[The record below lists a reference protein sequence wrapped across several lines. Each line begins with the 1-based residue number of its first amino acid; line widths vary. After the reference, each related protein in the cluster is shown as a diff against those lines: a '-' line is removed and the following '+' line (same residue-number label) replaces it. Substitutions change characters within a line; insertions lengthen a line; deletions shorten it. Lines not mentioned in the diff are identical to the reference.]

1 VTTGGRSGHRQTA
14 VPPTPSPAIPSSTT
28 ISESGFYFV
37 MGGTALA
44 SLAGGEWSVVAT
56 PTPAPVASQSGA
68 QATPAPASIACPT
81 PDDCWAVGEAASGHS
96 EEPLIEAYDG
106 TGWTVTSGPL
116 TPVPTIDPT
125 AQPSVQAMQA
135 QAELEGSY
143 LDGVTCVGADDCW
156 AVGSTASTDSGLIE
170 NFNGSAWT
178 VVVSPKAPKS
188 GLALAA
194 VTCVG
199 VGDCWAVGDDGVENY
214 DGTVWNLVAV
224 PSDDGAPGLESV
236 ACIASD
242 DCWAVGAIEGEA
254 PVGSTP
260 VSKTLIEH
268 WQGSQ
273 WVQVT
278 PLPPGIDLGGVACTG
293 AGSCWAVGAVI
304 DVVLVTPD
312 PEPLTKVPPTT
323 PSDTANPGGTPSPTG
338 TAG

>member
-1 VTTGGRSGHRQTA
+1 
-14 VPPTPSPAIPSSTT
+14 
-28 ISESGFYFV
+28 
-37 MGGTALA
+37 
-44 SLAGGEWSVVAT
+44 
-56 PTPAPVASQSGA
+56 VASQSGA